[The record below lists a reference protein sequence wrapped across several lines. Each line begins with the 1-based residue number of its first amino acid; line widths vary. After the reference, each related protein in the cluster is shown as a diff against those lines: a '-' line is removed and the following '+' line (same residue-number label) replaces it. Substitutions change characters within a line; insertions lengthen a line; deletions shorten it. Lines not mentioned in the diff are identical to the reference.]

1 MMANCTPR
9 ESVEQQTLIK
19 WARLARGKYP
29 ELDMLYHITN
39 EGKRSVVTGARLKSE
54 GLKPGV
60 PDLCLAVARGGAH
73 GLYIE
78 MKRTKGG
85 RVSPQQA
92 AWLEKLA
99 HEGYATAICRG
110 WEQARDVIERYLANE
125 QTV

>member
-1 MMANCTPR
+1 MANCTPR
-9 ESVEQQTLIK
+9 ESVEQKTLIK

-125 QTV
+125 HTV

>member
-1 MMANCTPR
+1 MANCTPR

-85 RVSPQQA
+85 RVSPEQA
-92 AWLEKLA
+92 RWIEKLSR
-99 HEGYATAICRG
+99 EGYVAVVCRG
-110 WEQARDVIERYLANE
+110 WEQAREAILRYLA
-125 QTV
+125 Q

>member
-1 MMANCTPR
+1 MANCTPR

-85 RVSPQQA
+85 RVSPEQA
-92 AWLEKLA
+92 RWIEKLSR
-99 HEGYATAICRG
+99 EGYVAVVCRG

-125 QTV
+125 HTV

>member
-1 MMANCTPR
+1 MANCTPR
-9 ESVEQQTLIK
+9 ESAEQQTLIT

-125 QTV
+125 HTV

>member
-1 MMANCTPR
+1 MANCTPR

-99 HEGYATAICRG
+99 REGYATAICKG

-125 QTV
+125 HTV

>member
-1 MMANCTPR
+1 MANCTPR

-54 GLKPGV
+54 CLKPGV

-85 RVSPQQA
+85 RVTPQQA

-125 QTV
+125 HTV

>member
-1 MMANCTPR
+1 MANCTPR

-19 WARLARGKYP
+19 WARLARRKYP

-99 HEGYATAICRG
+99 HEGYATAICKG

-125 QTV
+125 HTV

>member
-1 MMANCTPR
+1 MANCTPR

>member
-1 MMANCTPR
+1 MANCTPR

-99 HEGYATAICRG
+99 HEGYATAICKG

-125 QTV
+125 HTV

>member
-1 MMANCTPR
+1 MANCTPR

-92 AWLEKLA
+92 RWIEKLSR
-99 HEGYATAICRG
+99 EGYVAVVCRG
-110 WEQARDVIERYLANE
+110 WEQARDVIERYLRNE
-125 QTV
+125 

>member
-1 MMANCTPR
+1 MANCTPR

-125 QTV
+125 HTV

>member
-1 MMANCTPR
+1 MANCTPR

-19 WARLARGKYP
+19 WARLARRKYP

-125 QTV
+125 HTV

>member
-1 MMANCTPR
+1 MANCTPR

-110 WEQARDVIERYLANE
+110 WEQARDAIERYLANE
-125 QTV
+125 HTI

>member
-1 MMANCTPR
+1 MANCTPR

-39 EGKRSVVTGARLKSE
+39 EGKRSVVTCARLKSE

-125 QTV
+125 HTV